1 MLHTLLL
8 LVPLKTIITPEFSGS
23 VGVGVTDGEDS
34 ASEEEGEFVELTE
47 YVDKA
52 GDELTVIDEYTED
65 CGLVDE
71 EGMGSTKTK

>member
-1 MLHTLLL
+1 MLL
-8 LVPLKTIITPEFSGS
+8 LVPLKTTITPEFAGR
-23 VGVGVTDGEDS
+23 VGVEVTDGEDS